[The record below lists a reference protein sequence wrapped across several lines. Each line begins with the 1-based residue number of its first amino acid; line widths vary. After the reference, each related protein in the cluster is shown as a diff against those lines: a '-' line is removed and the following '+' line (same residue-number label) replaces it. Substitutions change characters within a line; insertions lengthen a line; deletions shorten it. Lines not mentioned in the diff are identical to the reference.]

1 MAAVQALVAPQGCG
15 PLCDPK
21 RPCHSRTCLG
31 PPLKLVGAMSHGCL
45 RESVQGMS
53 AVRWQ
58 GTMDVCV
65 HIIAVRS
72 CFNHAFNVKT
82 CFNHAVKDTERLFYR
97 RPRAHDAD
105 S

>member
-1 MAAVQALVAPQGCG
+1 
-15 PLCDPK
+15 
-21 RPCHSRTCLG
+21 
-31 PPLKLVGAMSHGCL
+31 
-45 RESVQGMS
+45 VQGVS

-97 RPRAHDAD
+97 RPRAHDTD
-105 S
+105 SRTPLAQRRIRVDDAVQVHANLDHTG